1 MGKLRLSLD
10 LLLPLLMLTSV
21 KVVDSLL
28 DEEAADEVRF
38 PKLAVHTQYLPSE
51 GYLFE
56 NHQNAGAEL
65 MVLKKSKKSF
75 ASFRIRTKSGCI
87 CNLFYFF
94 LVINSFGN
102 SDHVDKQLLYLAT

>member
-1 MGKLRLSLD
+1 MYKMSTFLD
-10 LLLPLLMLTSV
+10 IMLPLLMLTSV

-38 PKLAVHTQYLPSE
+38 PKLAVHAPYLPSD

-75 ASFRIRTKSGCI
+75 ASFRIIPKGECI
-87 CNLFYFF
+87 SIFF
-94 LVINSFGN
+94 LLF
-102 SDHVDKQLLYLAT
+102 